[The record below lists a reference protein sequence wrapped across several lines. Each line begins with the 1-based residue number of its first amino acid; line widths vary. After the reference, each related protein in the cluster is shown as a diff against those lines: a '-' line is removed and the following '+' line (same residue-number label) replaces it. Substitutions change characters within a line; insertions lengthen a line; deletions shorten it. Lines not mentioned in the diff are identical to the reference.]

1 MAWNTDDFAGQ
12 SLEGLTRIR
21 LNGKYGF
28 IDKTGREVIP
38 IKYDYVFNFS
48 EGLATVQLNG
58 KWG

>member
-28 IDKTGREVIP
+28 IDKTGREVSP
-38 IKYDYVFNFS
+38 FKYAWAGGFI
-48 EGLATVQLNG
+48 EGLAPV
-58 KWG
+58 K